1 MNNKPFS
8 NSTILIIFKA
18 FAWHLEYNKCYNY
31 FALTAWPDGLI
42 LRKVTELS
50 SAFLKQL
57 FAWIQVCITGVKI

>member
-8 NSTILIIFKA
+8 NSTILIIVKA